1 MSSSTS
7 AAPNPPRRARIE
19 LVLIAALFALPLI
32 ASYLAFFVWR
42 PEGRLNYGDLLEVR
56 PLAEMPLRHLDGRT
70 FQFAELRGKWI
81 MVSIDGGA
89 CGRSCEAK
97 LFMMRQ
103 QRLMQGREM
112 DRVERVFL
120 VEDDA
125 PPSTMLL
132 REFDGTRV
140 LFASGSPLLSSF
152 PARGARRDHIYLID
166 PRGNLMM
173 RFPAGPDP
181 HRMKQDFDR
190 LFKAQGAV

>member
-1 MSSSTS
+1 MIT
-7 AAPNPPRRARIE
+7 
-19 LVLIAALFALPLI
+19 VLFSVPLI

-42 PEGRLNYGDLLEVR
+42 PEGRLNYGDLLDVR
-56 PLAEMPLRHLDGRT
+56 PLAEMPLRQLDGRT
-70 FQFAELRGKWI
+70 FRFAELRGKWI
-81 MVSIDGGA
+81 MVSIDAGA
-89 CGRSCEAK
+89 CARSCEAK

-125 PPSTMLL
+125 PLPERLL

-140 LFASGSPLLSSF
+140 LRAGGSPLLNAF
-152 PARGARRDHIYLID
+152 PAQNARRDHIYLVD

-173 RFPAGPDP
+173 RFPGAPEP
-181 HRMKQDFDR
+181 QRMKKDIDQ
-190 LFKAQGAV
+190 LFKAQGAA

>member
-7 AAPNPPRRARIE
+7 ETSIPRRRARIE
-19 LVLIAALFALPLI
+19 LVLIALVFAVPVI

-42 PEGRLNYGDLLEVR
+42 PEGRLNYGDLLEVQ

-70 FQFAELRGKWI
+70 FQFAELRGKWV
-81 MVSIDGGA
+81 MVTIDAGA
-89 CGRSCEAK
+89 CPRSCEAK

-125 PPSTMLL
+125 PLSNMLL

-140 LFASGSPLLSSF
+140 LRAKGSPLLDAF
-152 PARGARRDHIYLID
+152 PAQRARRDHIYLVD

-173 RFPAGPDP
+173 RFPGAPDP
-181 HRMKQDFDR
+181 YRMKKDIDR
-190 LFKAQGAV
+190 LITAQGAA

>member
-1 MSSSTS
+1 M
-7 AAPNPPRRARIE
+7 
-19 LVLIAALFALPLI
+19 LIAVLFALPLI

-70 FQFAELRGKWI
+70 FRFAELRGKWV
-81 MVSIDGGA
+81 MVSIDAGA
-89 CGRSCEAK
+89 CARPCEAK
-97 LFMMRQ
+97 LSLMRQ
-103 QRLMQGREM
+103 QRLVQGREM

-132 REFDGTRV
+132 REFDGTHV
-140 LFASGSPLLSSF
+140 LRASGSPLLNAF
-152 PARGARRDHIYLID
+152 PAQGARRDHIYLID

-173 RFPAGPDP
+173 RFPGAPDP
-181 HRMKQDFDR
+181 SRMQKDIDR
-190 LFKAQGAV
+190 LLKAQGAA